1 VHSIAP
7 ELNAALDAVTD
18 VIRKLKVLT
27 DLNLGVSTETAVFE
41 RRIEGGAGDSSML
54 TYRLAFGRVGR
65 KYQIYIREDL
75 VYQDEPGDEFDVWLR
90 SEQLPWSSFPRDL
103 RLLAF
108 QALPA
113 FLQCIANTFG
123 SGRVFSAGRPG
134 SAGRAGL
141 SRQPAAAKER
151 RFHARPSPKRVLRC
165 VGPKPPRI
173 KRLRCRR
180 ASASCAQRK

>member
-7 ELNAALDAVTD
+7 ELNAASDAATD

-75 VYQDEPGDEFDVWLR
+75 VYQDEPGDEFDVWLK

-108 QALPA
+108 QARPA
-113 FLQCIANTFG
+113 LLQRIANK
-123 SGRVFSAGRPG
+123 AQ
-134 SAGRAGL
+134 GL
-141 SRQPAAAKER
+141 VRGVELTSRQAGEILQVLEADRGKPTVN
-151 RFHARPSPKRVLRC
+151 ARTEELHV
-165 VGPKPPRI
+165 
-173 KRLRCRR
+173 
-180 ASASCAQRK
+180 